1 LADPVPDSSATD
13 SRTSTAAELS
23 EAIETFRLPH
33 YGALWGSNV
42 VQFVCFHVL
51 FMAMQWLVT
60 ELTELVSAVTLLSA
74 LQGASIAVMSPF
86 AGVIVDRYPKRNL
99 IVLSR
104 FLLAGIATTVATLVY
119 AGVMTYW
126 VLIAIAVLGGAL
138 NSALGP
144 ATQTFVVD
152 VVGRDRTQH
161 AVSLNAI
168 GSSFGTMGGA
178 SLAGVLIAAVGVVG
192 TYAIAAVGV
201 IASALAVAR
210 IPIRGRV
217 ERTER
222 TSLGRDLREGFAY
235 VRSRPELLLA
245 LAACA
250 MAIFNG
256 AIGPLRVVF
265 ATKVFDAGP
274 MGFGMMSAVHGVGTF
289 AAAALLILR
298 RPRGNY
304 GLLIAGTMLVYAS
317 GLVLYSFAFSFEY
330 ILAVELLLGLSGQAW
345 NICAVVG
352 FQMVVPTEMRGRVLS
367 MVMTLAQLGF
377 LGMAVVGVLADL
389 IGVQLAVGIFG
400 AIPMTLLTLELVFGW
415 KTLKKM

>member
-13 SRTSTAAELS
+13 SRTSTADELS

-42 VQFVCFHVL
+42 VQFICFHVL

-126 VLIAIAVLGGAL
+126 ILIAIAVLGGAL

-192 TYAIAAVGV
+192 TYAIAALGV
-201 IASALAVAR
+201 IASALAVVR

-222 TSLGRDLREGFAY
+222 TSLGSDLREGFAY

-274 MGFGMMSAVHGVGTF
+274 MGFGMMSAVHGIGTF
-289 AAAALLILR
+289 AAAVLLILR

-304 GLLIAGTMLVYAS
+304 GLLIAGTMFVYAS

-352 FQMVVPTEMRGRVLS
+352 FQMVVPAEMRGRVLS

-400 AIPMTLLTLELVFGW
+400 AIPMTLLTIELVFGW

>member
-1 LADPVPDSSATD
+1 MADPVPDSSATD

>member
-1 LADPVPDSSATD
+1 M
-13 SRTSTAAELS
+13 STADELS

-42 VQFVCFHVL
+42 VQFICFHVL

-119 AGVMTYW
+119 ADVMTYW
-126 VLIAIAVLGGAL
+126 ILIAIAVLGGAL

-201 IASALAVAR
+201 IASALAVVR

-222 TSLGRDLREGFAY
+222 TSLGSDLREGFAY

-274 MGFGMMSAVHGVGTF
+274 MGFGMMSAVHGIGTF
-289 AAAALLILR
+289 AAAVLLILR

-304 GLLIAGTMLVYAS
+304 GLLIAGTMFVYAS

-330 ILAVELLLGLSGQAW
+330 ILAVELLLGFSGQAW

-352 FQMVVPTEMRGRVLS
+352 FQMVVPAEMRGRVLS

-377 LGMAVVGVLADL
+377 LGMAVVGILADL

-400 AIPMTLLTLELVFGW
+400 AIPMTLLTIELVFGW

>member
-1 LADPVPDSSATD
+1 M
-13 SRTSTAAELS
+13 STADELS

-42 VQFVCFHVL
+42 VQFICFHVL

-104 FLLAGIATTVATLVY
+104 FMLAGIATTIATLVY

-126 VLIAIAVLGGAL
+126 ILIAIAVLGGAL

-201 IASALAVAR
+201 IASALAVVR

-222 TSLGRDLREGFAY
+222 TSLGSDLREGFAY

-274 MGFGMMSAVHGVGTF
+274 MGFGMMSAVHGIGTF
-289 AAAALLILR
+289 VAAVLLILR

-304 GLLIAGTMLVYAS
+304 GLLIAGTMFVYAS

-330 ILAVELLLGLSGQAW
+330 ILAVELLLGFSGQAW

-352 FQMVVPTEMRGRVLS
+352 FQMVVPAEMRGRVLS

-377 LGMAVVGVLADL
+377 LGMAVVGILADL

-400 AIPMTLLTLELVFGW
+400 AIPMTLLAIELVFGW

>member
-1 LADPVPDSSATD
+1 M
-13 SRTSTAAELS
+13 STADELS

-42 VQFVCFHVL
+42 VQFICFHVL

-119 AGVMTYW
+119 ADVMTYW
-126 VLIAIAVLGGAL
+126 ILIAIAVLGGAL

-201 IASALAVAR
+201 IASALAVVR

-222 TSLGRDLREGFAY
+222 TSLGSDLREGFAY

-274 MGFGMMSAVHGVGTF
+274 MGFGMMSAVHGIGTF
-289 AAAALLILR
+289 AAAVLLILR

-304 GLLIAGTMLVYAS
+304 GLLIAGTMFVYAS

-352 FQMVVPTEMRGRVLS
+352 FQMVVPAEMRGRVLS

-377 LGMAVVGVLADL
+377 LGMAVVGILADL

-400 AIPMTLLTLELVFGW
+400 AIPMTLLTIELVFGW

>member
-1 LADPVPDSSATD
+1 MADPVPDSSATD
-13 SRTSTAAELS
+13 SRTSTADELS

-42 VQFVCFHVL
+42 VQFICFHVL

-126 VLIAIAVLGGAL
+126 ILIAIAVLGGAL

-192 TYAIAAVGV
+192 TYAIAALGV
-201 IASALAVAR
+201 IASALAVVR

-222 TSLGRDLREGFAY
+222 TSLGSDLREGFAY

-274 MGFGMMSAVHGVGTF
+274 MGFGMMSAVHGIGTF
-289 AAAALLILR
+289 AAAVLLILR

-304 GLLIAGTMLVYAS
+304 GLLIAGTMFVYAS

-352 FQMVVPTEMRGRVLS
+352 FQMVVPAEMRGRVLS

-400 AIPMTLLTLELVFGW
+400 AIPMTLLTIELVFGW

>member
-1 LADPVPDSSATD
+1 MADPVPDSSATD
-13 SRTSTAAELS
+13 SRTSTADELS

-42 VQFVCFHVL
+42 VQFICFHVL

-126 VLIAIAVLGGAL
+126 ILIAIAVLGGAL

-192 TYAIAAVGV
+192 TYAIAALGV
-201 IASALAVAR
+201 IASALAVVR

-222 TSLGRDLREGFAY
+222 TSLGSDLREGFAY

-250 MAIFNG
+250 MALFNG

-274 MGFGMMSAVHGVGTF
+274 MGFGMMSAVHGIGTF
-289 AAAALLILR
+289 AAAVLLILR

-304 GLLIAGTMLVYAS
+304 GLLIAGTMFVYAS

-352 FQMVVPTEMRGRVLS
+352 FQMVVPAEMRGRVLS

-400 AIPMTLLTLELVFGW
+400 AIPMTLLTIELVFGW